1 MGDIEDI
8 HWKYIFGKKK
18 KKKLA
23 YSVIGHLKRGIEV
36 Y

>member
-18 KKKLA
+18 KKKI
-23 YSVIGHLKRGIEV
+23 SIQRDWPS
-36 Y
+36 